1 LRKTL
6 IAALAALAS
15 VAVAA
20 VALAQNPAPTA
31 SLEVAVAPTKA
42 GTKQKPR
49 SGRLEISA
57 QTNRESRST
66 ASRIEIFVPK
76 GVTLSTRGLKKCTTA
91 TLNSRGK
98 TACPRASK
106 AGSGE
111 ADALLNPYSANPAPI
126 KFIVT
131 AFAGGRQ
138 NGRDVINFYLESE
151 SPEVNQALP
160 GVISKVSTRLYGQ
173 KLSIDIADNLQ
184 QPAPNVFSSLQRLE
198 TSVAL
203 KSGSRRLVSLTDC
216 PQAREHQFQLRLTF
230 VPNPTPPAATTATAI
245 DGARCSG

>member
-6 IAALAALAS
+6 IAALAALTAL
-15 VAVAA
+15 AVAA
-20 VALAQNPAPTA
+20 VAFAQNPAPTA
-31 SLEVAVAPTKA
+31 SLDVSVAPIKA
-42 GTKQKPR
+42 GTKNKPR

-57 QTNRESRST
+57 TTNRESKST

-76 GVTLSTRGLKKCTTA
+76 GVTLSTKGLKKCTTA
-91 TLNSRGK
+91 TLNSQGK

-111 ADALLNPYSANPAPI
+111 ADALLNPYAENPAPI

-131 AFAGGRQ
+131 AFAGGRS
-138 NGRDVINFYLESE
+138 NGKDVINFYLESE

-160 GVISKVSTRLYGQ
+160 GVISNVSSRLYKQ
-173 KLSIDIADNLQ
+173 KLTIDIARNLQ

-203 KSGSRRLVSLTDC
+203 KSGNRRLVGVTDC
-216 PQAREHQFQLRLTF
+216 PGARENQFQLRLTF
-230 VPNPTPPAATTATAI
+230 VPNPTAPARTTATAI

>member
-6 IAALAALAS
+6 IAALAALTS

-31 SLEVAVAPTKA
+31 SLEVSVAPTKA
-42 GTKQKPR
+42 GTKKKPR

-76 GVTLSTRGLKKCTTA
+76 GVTLSTKGLKKCTTA
-91 TLNSRGK
+91 TLNSQGK

-173 KLSIDIADNLQ
+173 KLSIDIAENLQ

-203 KSGSRRLVSLTDC
+203 KSGKRRLVSLTDC

-230 VPNPTPPAATTATAI
+230 VPNPTPPGATTATAI

>member
-1 LRKTL
+1 MRKTL
-6 IAALAALAS
+6 IAALAALVS

-31 SLEVAVAPTKA
+31 SLDLSVAPTKA

-57 QTNRESRST
+57 QTNRESKST

-76 GVTLSTRGLKKCTTA
+76 GVTLSTKGLKKCTTA
-91 TLNSRGK
+91 TLNSQGK
-98 TACPRASK
+98 GACPRASK

-138 NGRDVINFYLESE
+138 NGKDVINFYLESE

-160 GVISKVSTRLYGQ
+160 GVISKLNTKVYGQ
-173 KLSIDIADNLQ
+173 KLTIDIAGNLQ

-203 KSGSRRLVSLTDC
+203 KSGARKLVSVTDC
-216 PQAREHQFQLRLTF
+216 PKAREHQFQLRLTF
-230 VPNPTPPAATTATAI
+230 VPNPTPPTTTTATAL